1 MVVEGIADEGAV
13 CYSGFCYHKLEAHL
27 ARGSILNFGGL
38 VLVCYTD
45 AGSVNSF
52 CLWHLGRRRT

>member
-1 MVVEGIADEGAV
+1 MLLWVLLPRLGV
-13 CYSGFCYHKLEAHL
+13 HL
-27 ARGSILNFGGL
+27 TKGSILNFGGL

-45 AGSVNSF
+45 AGSVNSS

>member
-1 MVVEGIADEGAV
+1 MLLWVLLPRLGV
-13 CYSGFCYHKLEAHL
+13 HL
-27 ARGSILNFGGL
+27 AKGSILNFGGL